1 MARTC
6 FAFWYKRHAMFLS
19 KSGCAAVGL
28 LHVYC
33 SSAGQNISSGRKDT
47 SVLVAAEGDASK
59 STG

>member
-1 MARTC
+1 
-6 FAFWYKRHAMFLS
+6 MFLS

-33 SSAGQNISSGRKDT
+33 SSVGENISSGRKDT